1 MSHNESEKD
10 RTLRRIRKEAV
21 GRYFSRNSIRLWS
34 FLLTFLICAGFS
46 FVRIASS
53 GTVASHAVLD
63 YEVGQIAD
71 ATIEAKVSLP
81 ASIGDP
87 VEVKKNEVIIRKGF
101 PVTREAYDKLQKMA
115 SSPLYIDYIA
125 FLSSLLYLFLVT
137 LLFYFLFS
145 LTTKE
150 ERGRMLLNALGPD
163 REPYLQMLLLDCIS
177 FVLIYAFCSI
187 LPVFMGMSQ
196 GQLLLI
202 LPVTLCIMLAS
213 IIFGFENALYL
224 SFVISLAAMDA
235 FGYKLFIPI
244 YMLASSVL
252 ATRLVIGVSDRNR
265 MVLVSIGVSVADL
278 LSCLII
284 SIIYNAQIPEIWRQI
299 WKLSLFASLNGFVSG
314 LLCMGV
320 ITPLELLMNTSS
332 VFRLTDLDNTNA
344 KIFERM
350 RKDAPGTFAH
360 SEAVAELAE
369 GACRSLGLN
378 SRLAKVA
385 GLYHDIGKIE
395 NPEYFTENQ
404 NGENRHDNLKAS
416 LSFTIIKGHVRR
428 GVEIAKKE
436 YLPKSVITLISEHHG
451 NQVIEWFYKKAQD
464 EQRAKIIEDC
474 LAAGK
479 SREEAENEAKNLV
492 LSDVDFRYDDCRPS
506 SKESAILMLADTVQ
520 AASKSWESCSYSAIE
535 VKISELIKHKI
546 DDDQMAKCNL
556 SFKDLNVIQQS
567 FLDTTWATFHRR
579 TKYPSQIAA
588 EEKQVAEKASLEKS
602 QAESGRPL
610 AQDEKSVETAEKSSG
625 DSQRGE
631 ISPSKAKTKVRKSP
645 SKTSKNSELSSKKSE
660 SSGAKKKS
668 SKDGKKE
675 VKKDGK

>member
-1 MSHNESEKD
+1 M
-10 RTLRRIRKEAV
+10 
-21 GRYFSRNSIRLWS
+21 
-34 FLLTFLICAGFS
+34 
-46 FVRIASS
+46 
-53 GTVASHAVLD
+53 
-63 YEVGQIAD
+63 
-71 ATIEAKVSLP
+71 
-81 ASIGDP
+81 
-87 VEVKKNEVIIRKGF
+87 
-101 PVTREAYDKLQKMA
+101 
-115 SSPLYIDYIA
+115 
-125 FLSSLLYLFLVT
+125 
-137 LLFYFLFS
+137 
-145 LTTKE
+145 
-150 ERGRMLLNALGPD
+150 
-163 REPYLQMLLLDCIS
+163 
-177 FVLIYAFCSI
+177 
-187 LPVFMGMSQ
+187 
-196 GQLLLI
+196 
-202 LPVTLCIMLAS
+202 
-213 IIFGFENALYL
+213 
-224 SFVISLAAMDA
+224 
-235 FGYKLFIPI
+235 
-244 YMLASSVL
+244 L

-265 MVLVSIGVSVADL
+265 MVLVSIEVSVADL

-284 SIIYNAQIPEIWRQI
+284 AIIYNTPINEI
-299 WKLSLFASLNGFVSG
+299 WKLSLFAAFNGFISG

-350 RKDAPGTFAH
+350 RRDAPGTFAH

-428 GVEIAKKE
+428 GVEMAKKE

-464 EQRAKIIEDC
+464 EQRAKIVEDC

-479 SREEAENEAKNLV
+479 SKEEAENEAKNLV

-546 DDDQMAKCNL
+546 DDNQMAKCNL

-567 FLDTTWATFHRR
+567 FLDTIWASFHRR

-588 EEKQVAEKASLEKS
+588 EQKQASEEKQGAEEKL
-602 QAESGRPL
+602 QTPEEKQPAESKGD
-610 AQDEKSVETAEKSSG
+610 AKSA
-625 DSQRGE
+625 
-631 ISPSKAKTKVRKSP
+631 
-645 SKTSKNSELSSKKSE
+645 KKSE
-660 SSGAKKKS
+660 TTAAKKKPARE
-668 SKDGKKE
+668 KKKE

>member
-1 MSHNESEKD
+1 MSQNDNEKEKN
-10 RTLRRIRKEAV
+10 RARKRIRREAV
-21 GRYFSRNSIRLWS
+21 RKYFSRNSIRLW
-34 FLLTFLICAGFS
+34 FCVLTFLACAGFA

-53 GTVASHAVLD
+53 GTVASHSVID

-71 ATIEAKVSLP
+71 ATIIAKVSLP
-81 ASIGDP
+81 ATIGGP
-87 VEVKKNEVIIRKGF
+87 VESAEVQKNEEIIRKGF
-101 PVTREAYDKLQKMA
+101 PVTTEAYYKLQKMA
-115 SSPLYIDYIA
+115 ASPLYIDYRT

-137 LLFYFLFS
+137 MLFYFLFS
-145 LTTKE
+145 LVTRE

-163 REPYLQMLLLDCIS
+163 KEPYLQMLLLDCIS
-177 FVLIYAFCSI
+177 LVLIYGFCSV
-187 LPVFMGMSQ
+187 LPAFLNINQVQF
-196 GQLLLI
+196 LLI
-202 LPVTLCIMLAS
+202 LPVTLCIMLAT
-213 IIFGFENALYL
+213 IIFGFENSLYL
-224 SFVISLAAMDA
+224 SFIISLAAMDA
-235 FGYKLFIPI
+235 CGYKFFIPI

-252 ATRLVIGVSDRNR
+252 AARLVIGVSDRNR
-265 MVLVSIGVSVADL
+265 MVLVSIEVSVADL

-284 SIIYNAQIPEIWRQI
+284 AIIYNTPLNEI
-299 WKLSLFASLNGFVSG
+299 WKLSLFAAFNGFISG

-350 RKDAPGTFAH
+350 RRDAPGTFAH

-464 EQRAKIIEDC
+464 EQRAKIVEDC

-479 SREEAENEAKNLV
+479 SREEAETEAKNLV

-546 DDDQMAKCNL
+546 DDNQMAKCNL

-567 FLDTTWATFHRR
+567 FLDTIWASFHRR

-588 EEKQVAEKASLEKS
+588 EQKQAIEEKHVAEEKS
-602 QAESGRPL
+602 QVQEEKQAPESRS
-610 AQDEKSVETAEKSSG
+610 EVKSA
-625 DSQRGE
+625 
-631 ISPSKAKTKVRKSP
+631 
-645 SKTSKNSELSSKKSE
+645 KKSE
-660 SSGAKKKS
+660 GAAAKKKPA
-668 SKDGKKE
+668 KEKKKE